1 MVSLIIPCYNA
12 EKYIQR
18 CLNSVLLQSNK
29 HIQLIIVNDGSRD
42 LSENIIL
49 NMEVKFK
56 QELDEFIYIKQDNQG
71 VGAACN
77 NAFKYA
83 TGEFVMLLDSDDI
96 ILPNSIELCVKFLK
110 ENEKYGF
117 VRTNGYY
124 VQEDNINERNRVLEV
139 NDYMKNKENIFEEIF
154 YGKTYVW
161 PGSYMIRMS
170 ILEKLY
176 PTHEILPSRGGQN
189 LQFLMMAAYISKAGF
204 IDKPLMCYTLRKE
217 SLSHFNSGNKLEK
230 EINAMI
236 KYKSIRIELI
246 DKFMNGTEKEFWNLE
261 TEKLYDVIFLSL
273 ACKYKNKVQAKKY
286 YDQLKMK
293 NKKID
298 VNNKIIY
305 YDLMNPFLS
314 IILKSYRK
322 VLFKVKEK
330 L

>member
-1 MVSLIIPCYNA
+1 
-12 EKYIQR
+12 
-18 CLNSVLLQSNK
+18 
-29 HIQLIIVNDGSRD
+29 
-42 LSENIIL
+42 
-49 NMEVKFK
+49 
-56 QELDEFIYIKQDNQG
+56 
-71 VGAACN
+71 
-77 NAFKYA
+77 
-83 TGEFVMLLDSDDI
+83 MLLDSDDI

-110 ENEKYGF
+110 KNEKYGF

-139 NDYMKNKENIFEEIF
+139 NDYMKNKENIFEDIF

-230 EINAMI
+230 EINAML

-246 DKFMNGTEKEFWNLE
+246 DKFMKGIEKEFWNLE

-322 VLFKVKEK
+322 VLFKVKKK

>member
-29 HIQLIIVNDGSRD
+29 HIQLIIVNDGSID

-56 QELDEFIYIKQDNQG
+56 QELDEFIYIKQENQG

-83 TGEFVMLLDSDDI
+83 TGEFVMLLDSDDV
-96 ILPNSIELCVKFLK
+96 ILPNSIELCTKFLR

-124 VQEDNINERNRVLEV
+124 VYEDNINERDRLLEV
-139 NDYMKNKENIFEEIF
+139 NDYMKNKENVFEDIF

-170 ILEKLY
+170 VLEKLY

-230 EINAMI
+230 EINAMQ
-236 KYKSIRIELI
+236 
-246 DKFMNGTEKEFWNLE
+246 
-261 TEKLYDVIFLSL
+261 
-273 ACKYKNKVQAKKY
+273 KYKNI
-286 YDQLKMK
+286 
-293 NKKID
+293 ID
-298 VNNKIIY
+298 
-305 YDLMNPFLS
+305 
-314 IILKSYRK
+314 
-322 VLFKVKEK
+322 
-330 L
+330 